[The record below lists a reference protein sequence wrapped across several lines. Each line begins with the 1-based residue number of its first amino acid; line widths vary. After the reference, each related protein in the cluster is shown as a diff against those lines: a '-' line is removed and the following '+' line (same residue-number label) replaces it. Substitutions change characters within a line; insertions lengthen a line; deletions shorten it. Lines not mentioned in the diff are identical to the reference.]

1 MLTST
6 LEQQGYAFGPAYGA
20 LNQNQL
26 LGAQQ
31 NQVGDIDIPFTAT
44 VYLFLSKHPMLAF
57 YFDRAFTTYV
67 FSSSSNKPTERA
79 LKGTRCDT
87 GIVRRTRTTYPKTTK

>member
-44 VYLFLSKHPMLAF
+44 VYLFSVKTP
-57 YFDRAFTTYV
+57 D
-67 FSSSSNKPTERA
+67 
-79 LKGTRCDT
+79 
-87 GIVRRTRTTYPKTTK
+87 VRFLF